1 MKKIFLILC
10 LCFGFVFAKEQ
21 KLVDVK
27 PAENFYPKISTQECD
42 SNCLLE
48 LLEARL
54 YLSFLSEFV
63 DQHDQFLSNI
73 YAKLLNSIT
82 DFDKN
87 LQKITSVKLAIIIP
101 EKTIKSYSNTIINS
115 SIAYLLSQRAEIK
128 VKVFL
133 TGTEDNDKIRSTL
146 EQVQVQGY
154 QYAIAAL
161 TLKGVNQLKDYS
173 GDMKIF
179 IPTLHKN
186 NVSFSNLNKNI
197 IFGSIDYDAQVLAL
211 LNKAN
216 SDIAA
221 FSDGSMLS
229 SNLNSRVLEQNANTR
244 FYRVEGE
251 KLDFYRLLR
260 SQGSLNNASIFLNTP
275 LIKTALISSQLRV
288 YNIQPFVLL
297 STQINYNPTFLSL
310 TQEGD
315 RKNFILANS
324 IDNHDDN
331 LSYLNEIFNQSID
344 YNWIAYATSIGTD
357 YFYTQ
362 FLNTKSDS
370 LFDEKI
376 QNSQILYKVRLMKGS
391 KASFEELK

>member
-146 EQVQVQGY
+146 EQVQAQGY

-297 STQINYNPTFLSL
+297 STQINYNSTFLSL

-344 YNWIAYATSIGTD
+344 YNWIA
-357 YFYTQ
+357 
-362 FLNTKSDS
+362 
-370 LFDEKI
+370 
-376 QNSQILYKVRLMKGS
+376 
-391 KASFEELK
+391 

>member
-1 MKKIFLILC
+1 
-10 LCFGFVFAKEQ
+10 
-21 KLVDVK
+21 
-27 PAENFYPKISTQECD
+27 
-42 SNCLLE
+42 
-48 LLEARL
+48 
-54 YLSFLSEFV
+54 
-63 DQHDQFLSNI
+63 
-73 YAKLLNSIT
+73 
-82 DFDKN
+82 
-87 LQKITSVKLAIIIP
+87 
-101 EKTIKSYSNTIINS
+101 
-115 SIAYLLSQRAEIK
+115 
-128 VKVFL
+128 
-133 TGTEDNDKIRSTL
+133 
-146 EQVQVQGY
+146 
-154 QYAIAAL
+154 
-161 TLKGVNQLKDYS
+161 
-173 GDMKIF
+173 
-179 IPTLHKN
+179 
-186 NVSFSNLNKNI
+186 
-197 IFGSIDYDAQVLAL
+197 
-211 LNKAN
+211 
-216 SDIAA
+216 
-221 FSDGSMLS
+221 SDGSMLS

-297 STQINYNPTFLSL
+297 STQINYNSTFLSL

>member
-146 EQVQVQGY
+146 EQVQAQGY

-179 IPTLHKN
+179 HP
-186 NVSFSNLNKNI
+186 
-197 IFGSIDYDAQVLAL
+197 Y
-211 LNKAN
+211 
-216 SDIAA
+216 
-221 FSDGSMLS
+221 S
-229 SNLNSRVLEQNANTR
+229 S
-244 FYRVEGE
+244 
-251 KLDFYRLLR
+251 
-260 SQGSLNNASIFLNTP
+260 
-275 LIKTALISSQLRV
+275 
-288 YNIQPFVLL
+288 
-297 STQINYNPTFLSL
+297 
-310 TQEGD
+310 
-315 RKNFILANS
+315 
-324 IDNHDDN
+324 
-331 LSYLNEIFNQSID
+331 
-344 YNWIAYATSIGTD
+344 
-357 YFYTQ
+357 
-362 FLNTKSDS
+362 
-370 LFDEKI
+370 
-376 QNSQILYKVRLMKGS
+376 
-391 KASFEELK
+391 

>member
-10 LCFGFVFAKEQ
+10 LCFGIIFAKEQ

-362 FLNTKSDS
+362 FLNTESNS

>member
-1 MKKIFLILC
+1 MKKIFLILY
-10 LCFGFVFAKEQ
+10 LCFSIVFAKEQ

-115 SIAYLLSQRAEIK
+115 SIAYLLRQRADIK

-146 EQVQVQGY
+146 EKAQSQGY

-161 TLKGVNQLKDYS
+161 TLKGANQLKDYS
-173 GDMKIF
+173 GNMKIF

-186 NVSFSNLNKNI
+186 NISFSNLNKNI

-229 SNLNSRVLEQNANTR
+229 SNLNSRILAQNANTR

-251 KLDFYRLLR
+251 RLDFYKLLR
-260 SQGSLNNASIFLNTP
+260 SQGGLNNASIFLNTP

-288 YNIQPFVLL
+288 YDIQPYVLL

-362 FLNTKSDS
+362 FLNPESNS
-370 LFDEKI
+370 LFNEEI
-376 QNSQILYKVRLMKGS
+376 RNSQILYKVRLMQGA

>member
-146 EQVQVQGY
+146 EQVQAQGY

-324 IDNHDDN
+324 IDNHNDN

>member
-10 LCFGFVFAKEQ
+10 LCFGIIFAKEQ

>member
-146 EQVQVQGY
+146 EQVQAQGY
-154 QYAIAAL
+154 QYAIATL

>member
-146 EQVQVQGY
+146 EQVQAQDY

>member
-1 MKKIFLILC
+1 MKKIFLILY
-10 LCFGFVFAKEQ
+10 LCFSIVFAKEQ

-27 PAENFYPKISTQECD
+27 PAENFYPKISIQECD

-48 LLEARL
+48 LLETRL

-115 SIAYLLSQRAEIK
+115 SIAYLLRQRADIK

-146 EQVQVQGY
+146 EKAQSQGY

-161 TLKGVNQLKDYS
+161 TLKGANQLKDYS
-173 GDMKIF
+173 GNMKIF

-229 SNLNSRVLEQNANTR
+229 SNLNSRILAQNANTR

-251 KLDFYRLLR
+251 RLDFYKLLH
-260 SQGSLNNASIFLNTP
+260 SQGGLNNASIFLNTP

-288 YNIQPFVLL
+288 YDIQPYVLL

-362 FLNTKSDS
+362 FLNPESNS
-370 LFDEKI
+370 LFNEEI
-376 QNSQILYKVRLMKGS
+376 QNSQILYKVRLMQGA

>member
-10 LCFGFVFAKEQ
+10 LCFGIIFAKEQ

-133 TGTEDNDKIRSTL
+133 TGTEDGDKIRSTL